1 MYIMGIIRRSYSTDF
16 YDWPISKER
25 KHVSALKW
33 ESEKGQ
39 PIVVY
44 HPFLTFD
51 PISKFE
57 NQRDMLDRDLSIF
70 DWQETEYH
78 QLRREY
84 MPHEQNITPIVHEKI
99 MANYNFFDCLELL
112 LTAIEKNFKVPDDT
126 WLWYDTG
133 YWTAWDAKYSY
144 IGLSEKSA
152 LDLWTK
158 TVNLTLCYVV
168 SSPSM
173 LLEFKLNKSE
183 ENSFYLNIYYTN
195 KFIVFPDLIDAVH
208 KSLEGIGK
216 WKLLKTEKVDHDTIF
231 EVQNSHQRLI
241 NELPNKI
248 FPIMPARVIPLFEH
262 PQPGTDF
269 LFAVAVENTFFK
281 IENKMKEPEGFA
293 IMTRSGGWLREDFQ
307 FEKSYQV
314 IFDEV
319 IKLENCYVVWLA
331 VDELK
336 EDNSNYKYLLEN
348 FLNKPDPY

>member
-1 MYIMGIIRRSYSTDF
+1 MCFPQLLQIGN
-16 YDWPISKER
+16 
-25 KHVSALKW
+25 L
-33 ESEKGQ
+33 
-39 PIVVY
+39 
-44 HPFLTFD
+44 FL
-51 PISKFE
+51 
-57 NQRDMLDRDLSIF
+57 
-70 DWQETEYH
+70 
-78 QLRREY
+78 
-84 MPHEQNITPIVHEKI
+84 V
-99 MANYNFFDCLELL
+99 
-112 LTAIEKNFKVPDDT
+112 
-126 WLWYDTG
+126 
-133 YWTAWDAKYSY
+133 
-144 IGLSEKSA
+144 
-152 LDLWTK
+152 
-158 TVNLTLCYVV
+158 
-168 SSPSM
+168 
-173 LLEFKLNKSE
+173 
-183 ENSFYLNIYYTN
+183 
-195 KFIVFPDLIDAVH
+195 DAVH